1 MSKKC
6 DKCTKEYSGFGTT
19 CSDCRKSKATGGYTG
34 GSGAGGADANNCT
47 ACGKVAYAMEKLVVE
62 GQTFHPTCF
71 KCTHCGNKL
80 GLNAFSKSNDGKY
93 YCKTHYMQLFKTRG
107 RYSIGNLDEVTKGE
121 EEERADRTTQADMA
135 ATAEQERRVAEQ
147 AALEEAAKAEQ
158 EKAKEDADKAAD
170 EEQARRVAE
179 IEEKD
184 KAAAAERKTSQDAA
198 DEAMVK
204 EQSERITEAEASP
217 ERKRSS
223 FTPDLAELAAKVA
236 ETAGAEAEPEA

>member
-19 CSDCRKSKATGGYTG
+19 CSDCRKSKAAGGYTG

-47 ACGKVAYAMEKLVVE
+47 ACGKVAYAMERLVVE

-80 GLNAFSKSNDGKY
+80 SLNGFSKSNDGKY

-107 RYSIGNLDEVTKGE
+107 RYSITKLGEDAKEE

-147 AALEEAAKAEQ
+147 TASDEAAKAES
-158 EKAKEDADKAAD
+158 EKAKEEADKASD

-179 IEEKD
+179 IEGKD
-184 KAAAAERKTSQDAA
+184 AAAAAERKTSQDAA
-198 DEAMVK
+198 DEAMAK
-204 EQSERITEAEASP
+204 EQSERVAEAEASP

-223 FTPDLAELAAKVA
+223 FTPDLAELAAKAA
-236 ETAGAEAEPEA
+236 ETTGAEAEPEA